1 MEPIL
6 EIVELTKRYPGVTAV
21 DDISFEVYPGEVY
34 GFLGR
39 NGAGKTTTMKV
50 ILDLVKPT
58 DGEIRLFGN
67 DWRDRRNR
75 ARVGYLPEFPV
86 RYPYLT
92 PKEYLRFSARLL
104 GIKRKGVKKLV
115 NDVLERVEMKDS
127 ASRRMGG
134 FSKGMLQRVG
144 LAQVLLNDPD
154 LLILDE
160 PTAGLDPLGHRLVKD
175 IVRDMADRG
184 KAAIVSSHI
193 LAEIEA
199 ECDRVA
205 IIEKGQL
212 VAEGD
217 LGELLEHTDLV
228 EAELDRLTKKITK
241 ALEEIAS
248 TVSIEG
254 DKVSLSMK
262 PGKTSLDVSKTV
274 TAAGGNFKSLVTHR
288 LKLED
293 LFIKLVGGESETAA
307 PGETDAIREDTE

>member
-92 PKEYLRFSARLL
+92 PKEYLRFSARLF
-104 GIKRKGVKKLV
+104 GIKRKGLKILV

-127 ASRRMGG
+127 ARRRMGG

-175 IVRDMADRG
+175 IVRDMADGG

-248 TVSIEG
+248 AVSIEEN
-254 DKVSLSMK
+254 KVSLSMK

-288 LKLED
+288 LKLEE

-307 PGETDAIREDTE
+307 PGEADAIRGEAE

>member
-6 EIVELTKRYPGVTAV
+6 EIIELTKRYPGVTAV
-21 DDISFEVYPGEVY
+21 DGASFEVYPGEVY

-50 ILDLVKPT
+50 ILDLAKPT
-58 DGEIRLFGN
+58 DGEVRLFGE
-67 DWRDRRNR
+67 DWRDRKNR

-92 PKEYLRFSARLL
+92 PKEYLRFSARLF
-104 GIKRKGVKKLV
+104 GVKRKGLGKLV
-115 NDVLERVEMKDS
+115 NDVLKRVEMTDV
-127 ASRRMGG
+127 ARRRMGG

-205 IIEKGQL
+205 IIEKGRL
-212 VAEGD
+212 VAEGE
-217 LGELLEHTDLV
+217 LEELLEQTDRV
-228 EAELDRLTKKITK
+228 EAELDKVTDAIR
-241 ALEEIAS
+241 AAFEEIA
-248 TVSIEG
+248 TGVLVEG
-254 DKVSLSMK
+254 NKASLSMK
-262 PGKTSLDVSKTV
+262 PGKTSLDVSRAV
-274 TAAGGNFKSLVTHR
+274 TKAGGNFRRLITHR
-288 LKLED
+288 VKLED
-293 LFIKLVGGESETAA
+293 MFIKLVGGDGDAMTPVETDTERGESE
-307 PGETDAIREDTE
+307 

>member
-21 DDISFEVYPGEVY
+21 DDVSFEVYPGEVY

-58 DGEIRLFGN
+58 DGEVRLFGN
-67 DWRDRRNR
+67 DWRDRKNR
-75 ARVGYLPEFPV
+75 ARIGYLPEFPV

-104 GIKRKGVKKLV
+104 GIKRKGLKKLV
-115 NDVLERVEMKDS
+115 NDTLERVELKDS
-127 ASRRMGG
+127 ARRRMGG

-175 IVRDMADRG
+175 VVREMADKG
-184 KAAIVSSHI
+184 KAAIISSHI

-205 IIEKGQL
+205 IIEKGRL
-212 VAEGD
+212 AAEGD
-217 LGELLEHTDLV
+217 LGELLEQTDLV
-228 EAELDRLTKKITK
+228 EAELDRVTKKITK
-241 ALEEIAS
+241 AVEEIAAS
-248 TVSIEG
+248 VSVEG
-254 DKVSLSMK
+254 NKVSLGMK
-262 PGKTSLDVSKTV
+262 PGKTSLDVSKAV

-288 LKLED
+288 LKLEE
-293 LFIKLVGGESETAA
+293 LFIKLVGGESETTA
-307 PGETDAIREDTE
+307 PGEADAERGEAE

>member
-6 EIVELTKRYPGVTAV
+6 EIIELTKHYPGVTAV
-21 DDISFEVYPGEVY
+21 DDASFEVYAGEVY

-39 NGAGKTTTMKV
+39 NGAGKTTTMKI
-50 ILDLVKPT
+50 ILDLVKPD
-58 DGEIRLFGN
+58 DGEVHLFGN
-67 DWRDRRNR
+67 DWRDRKNR

-92 PKEYLRFSARLL
+92 PKEYLRFSARLF
-104 GIKRKGVKKLV
+104 GIKRGGLGKLV
-115 NDVLERVEMKDS
+115 NEVLETVELTDV
-127 ASRRMGG
+127 ARRRMGG

-154 LLILDE
+154 LVILDE

-205 IIEKGQL
+205 IIEKGHL

-217 LGELLEHTDLV
+217 LGELLEQTDVV
-228 EAELDRLTKKITK
+228 EAELDEVTDDIRV
-241 ALEEIAS
+241 ALEEVAVA
-248 TVSIEG
+248 VSIEG
-254 DKVSLSMK
+254 NKVSLNMK
-262 PGKTSLDVSKTV
+262 PGKEALDVSKAV
-274 TAAGGNFKSLVTHR
+274 TAARGNFLSLVTHR
-288 LKLED
+288 VKLED
-293 LFIKLVGGESETAA
+293 LFIKLVGGERDAIT
-307 PGETDAIREDTE
+307 PVETDIERGESE

>member
-6 EIVELTKRYPGVTAV
+6 EILELTKRYPGVTAV
-21 DDISFEVYPGEVY
+21 DGVSFEVYPGEIY

-58 DGEIRLFGN
+58 DGEVRLFGN

-75 ARVGYLPEFPV
+75 GRVGYLPEFPV

-92 PKEYLRFSARLL
+92 PKEYLRFSGRLL
-104 GIKRKGVKKLV
+104 GIKRKGLKKLV
-115 NDVLERVEMKDS
+115 DDVLERVEMKDS
-127 ASRRMGG
+127 ARRRMGG

-175 IVRDMADRG
+175 IVREMAGRG

-205 IIEKGQL
+205 IIEKGRL
-212 VAEGD
+212 VAEGA
-217 LGELLEHTDLV
+217 LGELLEQTDLV
-228 EAELDRLTKKITK
+228 EAELDSVTDKITK
-241 ALEEIAS
+241 ALGEIAAG
-248 TVSIEG
+248 VSVEG
-254 DKVSLSMK
+254 NKVSLNMK
-262 PGKTSLDVSKTV
+262 PGKTSLDVSKIV
-274 TAAGGNFKSLVTHR
+274 TGAGGNFKSLVTHR

-293 LFIKLVGGESETAA
+293 LFIKLVAGEGETAA
-307 PGETDAIREDTE
+307 PREGDVERGEAE

>member
-21 DDISFEVYPGEVY
+21 DDVSFEVYPGEVY

-58 DGEIRLFGN
+58 DGEVRLFGN
-67 DWRDRRNR
+67 DWRDRKNR
-75 ARVGYLPEFPV
+75 ARIGYLPEFPV

-104 GIKRKGVKKLV
+104 GIKRKGLKKLV
-115 NDVLERVEMKDS
+115 DDTLERVELKDS
-127 ASRRMGG
+127 ARRRMGG

-144 LAQVLLNDPD
+144 LAQVLLNEPD

-175 IVRDMADRG
+175 VVREMADKG
-184 KAAIVSSHI
+184 KAAIISSHI

-205 IIEKGQL
+205 IIEKGRL

-217 LGELLEHTDLV
+217 LAELLEQTDLV
-228 EAELDRLTKKITK
+228 EAELDRVTKKITK
-241 ALEEIAS
+241 AVEEIAAS
-248 TVSIEG
+248 VSVEG
-254 DKVSLSMK
+254 NKVSLGMK
-262 PGKTSLDVSKTV
+262 PGKTSLDVSKAV

-288 LKLED
+288 LKLEE
-293 LFIKLVGGESETAA
+293 LFIKLVGGESETTA
-307 PGETDAIREDTE
+307 PGEADAERGEAE

>member
-21 DDISFEVYPGEVY
+21 DDVSFEVYPGEVY

-58 DGEIRLFGN
+58 DGEVRLFGN

-104 GIKRKGVKKLV
+104 AVKRKGLKKLV
-115 NDVLERVEMKDS
+115 NDVLERVELKDS
-127 ASRRMGG
+127 ARRRMGG

-160 PTAGLDPLGHRLVKD
+160 PTAGLDPLGHRLVKN

-228 EAELDRLTKKITK
+228 EAELD
-241 ALEEIAS
+241 
-248 TVSIEG
+248 G
-254 DKVSLSMK
+254 
-262 PGKTSLDVSKTV
+262 V
-274 TAAGGNFKSLVTHR
+274 TRTLPQY
-288 LKLED
+288 
-293 LFIKLVGGESETAA
+293 ET
-307 PGETDAIREDTE
+307 G